1 MSAICGLP
9 NPTDPLRAQ
18 KDLSTMIGALKHR
31 GPDGKQSWHTGPV
44 GLGNLH
50 CATGDHEHDL
60 QDRALIERRGPLVI
74 TAAARL
80 DNRAELLAALALD
93 GQPARR
99 PPSDAKIIL
108 RAYERW
114 GEECPTRL
122 LGDFAFA
129 VWDSQRGLLF
139 CARDHLGLKP
149 LFYVHS
155 RNCFAFAT
163 ETKALLVLPFVARI
177 LNKTRIA
184 DYLMQ
189 MHEDVESSFYEGIQR
204 LPPASTL
211 AIGLKNRPQKT
222 KYWRLHPQRESSFA
236 SDAEY
241 GEQFRALFLEAVKC
255 RTRDASPLGSMLSG
269 GFDSSSITCL
279 AKLVLA
285 ETDQA
290 RLKTFSLTFDELPE
304 SDERRFIEAVVETGG
319 IEPHYVAGDQ
329 IDPLQG
335 LDQMLWHLDEP
346 FITPNLF
353 LYWELYRS
361 AERAGARVM
370 LDGFFGDNAVSHG
383 TRYFVE
389 LAVKGRWLELARQ
402 FRAIARALGESR
414 SRVYPYLLRDH
425 VLRPLVG
432 EATELA
438 LTTVCN
444 PVLPRFPQSRFVNRD
459 FAREVRWM
467 ERARTFGQDTD
478 RTPVTAKAEHM
489 MDVQSGNLPHAAEV
503 LDKAGAAFS
512 LSVRLPFADR
522 RLLEYCLTVPAS
534 QKLKDGWTRAYARR
548 GLHDDLPEKIRQ
560 RYGKR
565 YLGGALH
572 RGLLTLAR
580 DDATSLVMER
590 LPIAEPYVD
599 VKATQTAFQKL
610 LATSAD
616 ENSLNTLA
624 AIWPAMILTRWL
636 ERERDS
642 QCAGNGTAAGS
653 SS

>member
-1 MSAICGLP
+1 MV
-9 NPTDPLRAQ
+9 
-18 KDLSTMIGALKHR
+18 GALKHR
-31 GPDGKQSWHTGPV
+31 GPDGEQSWHSGPV

-50 CATGDHEHDL
+50 CATGDHKRDI

-74 TAAARL
+74 TADARL

-93 GQPARR
+93 GEPARR

-149 LFYVHS
+149 LVYVHS
-155 RNCFAFAT
+155 RTCFAFAT

-177 LNKTRIA
+177 PNKTRIA

-189 MHEDVESSFYEGIQR
+189 MHEDVESTFYEGIQR
-204 LPPASTL
+204 LPPANTL
-211 AIGLKNRPQKT
+211 AIGLKNRPRKT
-222 KYWRLHPQRESSFA
+222 KYWRLDPHSEVSFG

-241 GEQFRALFLEAVKC
+241 GEQFRALFLEAVAC
-255 RTRDASPLGSMLSG
+255 RTRDAYPLASMLSG
-269 GFDSSSITCL
+269 GFDSSSITCM
-279 AKLVLA
+279 AKLA
-285 ETDQA
+285 RPETDQA
-290 RLKTFSLTFDELPE
+290 RLKTFSLLFDDLPE

-353 LYWELYRS
+353 LYWELYGS

-370 LDGFFGDNAVSHG
+370 LDGIFGDNAVSHG
-383 TRYFVE
+383 TRYLVE

-402 FRAIARALGESR
+402 FRATARALGESR
-414 SRVYPYLLRDH
+414 SEVYPYLLRDF
-425 VLRPLVG
+425 VLKPLVG
-432 EATELA
+432 EPTELA
-438 LTTVCN
+438 LTTLRN
-444 PVLPRFPQSRFVNRD
+444 PVLPRFPQSRFFNRD
-459 FAREVRWM
+459 FAREVDWM
-467 ERARTFGQDTD
+467 ERARSFGQDGV
-478 RTPVTAKAEHM
+478 RTPFTAQGEHM
-489 MDVQSGNLPHAAEV
+489 MDVQSGNLPHVAEV

-522 RLLEYCLTVPAS
+522 RLLEYCVGVPAS
-534 QKLKDGWTRAYARR
+534 QKLNDGWTRAYARR
-548 GLHDDLPEKIRQ
+548 GLADDLPEKIWKRHD
-560 RYGKR
+560 KR

-580 DDATSLVMER
+580 DDATTLVMER
-590 LPIAEPYVD
+590 LPIAEHYVD
-599 VKATQTAFQKL
+599 VKATQAAFQKL
-610 LATSAD
+610 LTTPPD
-616 ENSLNTLA
+616 EESVATLA

-642 QCAGNGTAAGS
+642 RCAGKGTETALSA
-653 SS
+653 